1 MKHTFAITPRV
12 IAHLGEDLI
21 KNENIALVELVKNSY
36 DAQATFCE
44 VEFFFIGDELSKITI
59 TDDGVGM
66 DLDTIE
72 NAWLVIG
79 TDNKKKQLEHP
90 SSGRLPLGEKGIGR
104 LGVHKLGRK
113 IHIQTHK
120 FGYNEVVIDIDWTK
134 LEKANSIDDF
144 SIQVTEQ
151 IPSSLPI
158 PHGTKITISDLK
170 GDWNR
175 RKLRNVYR
183 DLASL
188 NSPFN
193 ERTDSFVVEVKSNT
207 NVFEGLPPIADILKV
222 AMYRGHC
229 VIDGDEI
236 KDFYYQFTPWESL
249 SNIRGR
255 EVRALSEDDK
265 YLKRRKDIAT
275 SRNRNKIVLEDF
287 SLSDYKIGKIILD
300 FFIFEKDTAVFS
312 FMNMERTILN
322 SYLRENSGVRVYRD
336 GVRIYN
342 YGEKDSDWLSLDL
355 NRLKRAGD
363 NISNNIII
371 GSVGISRR
379 ESTDLKEK
387 TNREGFIENEAY
399 FAFVDAVTYALDLI
413 TRYRNTDKRRLIN
426 VYKKDKR
433 VIEPVLSDLNSAV
446 EIIKDKVSDE
456 KAREDILHYLNRVN
470 DQYIEVR
477 DILIRSANAG
487 LNLGG
492 VIHDME
498 KQVDALISCIENNNF
513 ESVKNIALNLEHI
526 ISGYT
531 VFLKKTSIKT
541 TNVSTIVSA
550 VIDNN
555 KFRFADHRIKIYSNR
570 KNVDFEAKLSQT
582 ESIGALTN
590 LIDNSIYWVSQS
602 RQDDRKIYVY
612 ITDEIDNY
620 ISIVVCDNGCGFKMP
635 PEQALR
641 PFITGKPLNTGM
653 GLGLHIAHEVMQAMK
668 GKLLILDANEMD
680 LPETAKKYQI
690 NKAIVAL
697 CFPKA

>member
-144 SIQVTEQ
+144 PIQVTEQ

-249 SNIRGR
+249 SNMQGR
-255 EVRALSEDDK
+255 EVRALSEEDK

-387 TNREGFIENEAY
+387 TNREGFIEDEAY

-668 GKLLILDANEMD
+668 GKLLILDANEID
-680 LPETAKKYQI
+680 LPDTAKKYQI

>member
-144 SIQVTEQ
+144 PIQVTEQ

-236 KDFYYQFTPWESL
+236 KNFYYQFTPWESL
-249 SNIRGR
+249 SNIQGR
-255 EVRALSEDDK
+255 EVRALSEEDK

-541 TNVSTIVSA
+541 TNVSTIVLA

-668 GKLLILDANEMD
+668 GKLLILDAKEID
-680 LPETAKKYQI
+680 LPDTAKKYQI

>member
-144 SIQVTEQ
+144 PIQVTEQ

-249 SNIRGR
+249 SNMQGR
-255 EVRALSEDDK
+255 EVRALSEEDK

-387 TNREGFIENEAY
+387 TNREGFIEDEAY

-470 DQYIEVR
+470 YQYIEVR

-668 GKLLILDANEMD
+668 GKLLILDANEID
-680 LPETAKKYQI
+680 LPDTAKKYQI

>member
-36 DAQATFCE
+36 DAQASFCE

-66 DLDTIE
+66 DLDTVE

-79 TDNKKKQLEHP
+79 TDNKRKQLEHP
-90 SSGRLPLGEKGIGR
+90 TSGRLPLGEKGIGR

-113 IHIQTHK
+113 IHVQTHK
-120 FGYNEVVIDIDWTK
+120 FGHNEVQIDIDWTI
-134 LEKANSIDDF
+134 LANAQSIDDF
-144 SIQVTEQ
+144 PVQITEQ
-151 IPSSLPI
+151 KFPSLPM

-188 NSPFN
+188 NSPFT
-193 ERTDSFVVEVKSNT
+193 ERTDSFVVKVNSNT

-229 VIDGDEI
+229 VIDGDEV
-236 KDFYYQFTPWESL
+236 KDFCYQFTPWESL
-249 SNIRGR
+249 SNIQGR
-255 EVRALSEDDK
+255 EVRVLSEEDK
-265 YLKRRKDIAT
+265 YLKRRKDNAT
-275 SRNRNKIVLEDF
+275 SRNKNKIVLEDF
-287 SLSDYKIGKIILD
+287 SLSDYKIGKINLD

-312 FMNMERTILN
+312 FMNIERTILN
-322 SYLRENSGVRVYRD
+322 GYLRENSGVRVYRD

-342 YGEKDSDWLSLDL
+342 YGEKDSDWLSLDF

-379 ESTDLKEK
+379 DSADLKEK

-433 VIEPVLSDLNSAV
+433 VIEPVLSDLSSAV
-446 EIIKDKVSDE
+446 EIIKDKVTDE

-498 KQVDALISCIENNNF
+498 KQVDTLISCIENENF
-513 ESVKNIALNLEHI
+513 ENVKSIAINLEHI

-531 VFLKKTSIKT
+531 VFLKKSSIQT

-555 KFRFADHRIKIYSNR
+555 KFRFVDHRIKIYSNR
-570 KNVDFEAKLSQT
+570 KNVAFAAKLSQT

-635 PEQALR
+635 PEQAMR

-668 GKLLILDANEMD
+668 GKLLILDANEID

-697 CFPKA
+697 CFPKV